1 MVAGQARRRFACKG
15 DSVPCLRPTNHLTMR
30 RCPAGCRS
38 STYAPAFPPGARSD
52 CLSVCPVQP
61 RAMATTW
68 SGGPLTILTFA
79 SSNYLHWLA
88 HLHVNFQQLRL
99 RDASLLVCTT
109 DDASRAAAH
118 SRGLATIDVR
128 DTAGC
133 SLCPLLGINAT
144 TTLSTDSL
152 IKDEGETWGTTTYTH
167 MVHAKS
173 VCVHLHV
180 ERHERQQGLLLFVD
194 TDVTLFSDP
203 RSHVHL
209 EADIALLLDIGPGVQ
224 NFTHPDCAHFDPRST
239 SSTASYFN
247 SGFFFMRYTPVIR
260 QLWRRML
267 QYHADN
273 PKVMQQAALN
283 TLLKQPEAMQEKSC
297 KGHAA
302 SSGSCSES
310 HWHIMAHGLDPR
322 RFLSGYCFYEQL
334 PIHACAAVP
343 CPSRGSPSFLQPC
356 MTLCVLCAACGRR
369 LAPSI
374 SQRLEPDAVVAVH
387 HNWIKGDRH
396 KWTRAVET
404 SVVAVNNTPGFLDRA
419 RSSMKAGVYWD
430 AYEQSTPRSCDLAPR
445 SPPVLGGMCQSG
457 PPPRL
462 CLTHS
467 PVALWSFPGTGNTWL
482 RLAIELATGIVSD
495 PPSNPHT

>member
-1 MVAGQARRRFACKG
+1 
-15 DSVPCLRPTNHLTMR
+15 
-30 RCPAGCRS
+30 
-38 STYAPAFPPGARSD
+38 
-52 CLSVCPVQP
+52 
-61 RAMATTW
+61 MATPW

-118 SRGLATIDVR
+118 SRGLATLDVR

-203 RSHVHL
+203 RSHLHL
-209 EADIALLLDIGPGVQ
+209 EADIALLLDIGPGIQ
-224 NFTHPDCAHFDPRST
+224 NFTQPDCAHFDPRTT
-239 SSTASYFN
+239 SNTSSYFN

-283 TLLKQPEAMQEKSC
+283 TLLRQPEAMQEKSC

-310 HWHIMAHGLDPR
+310 QWHIMAQGLDPR

-334 PIHACAAVP
+334 PIHTAASV
-343 CPSRGSPSFLQPC
+343 FHQ
-356 MTLCVLCAACGRR
+356 RR
-369 LAPSI
+369 VASSI

-419 RSSMKAGVYWD
+419 RSSMKAGVYWSV
-430 AYEQSTPRSCDLAPR
+430 YEQSTPRSCDLAPR
-445 SPPVLGGMCQSG
+445 SPPVFRGVCQSA

-462 CLTHS
+462 CLTRR

-495 PPSNPHT
+495 PLSNPHTWRSC

>member
-1 MVAGQARRRFACKG
+1 MHKARPPSPRLPSLAC
-15 DSVPCLRPTNHLTMR
+15 
-30 RCPAGCRS
+30 
-38 STYAPAFPPGARSD
+38 ARG
-52 CLSVCPVQP
+52 P
-61 RAMATTW
+61 RAVRAPMATPWT
-68 SGGPLTILTFA
+68 GVPLTILTFA

-88 HLHVNFQQLRL
+88 HLHVNFQQLQL

-109 DDASRAAAH
+109 DDASRAAAY
-118 SRGLATIDVR
+118 SRGLATLDVR

-203 RSHVHL
+203 RSHLHL
-209 EADIALLLDIGPGVQ
+209 EADIALLLDIGPGIQ
-224 NFTHPDCAHFDPRST
+224 NLTEKCPLRWALGTIRCPDCVHFDPRTT
-239 SSTASYFN
+239 SNTSNHFN

-283 TLLKQPEAMQEKSC
+283 TLLRQSEAMQAKSC

-302 SSGSCSES
+302 SSGSCGES
-310 HWHIMAHGLDPR
+310 QWHITAQGLDPR

-334 PIHACAAVP
+334 PIHTCAAVP
-343 CPSRGSPSFLQPC
+343 CPSRGSPSFLHPC
-356 MTLCVLCAACGRR
+356 VTVCMRACVRRVAGGSLLPSASVLSLTQWWLCITTGSKAIGTSGLVR
-369 LAPSI
+369 LKPA
-374 SQRLEPDAVVAVH
+374 RL
-387 HNWIKGDRH
+387 
-396 KWTRAVET
+396 
-404 SVVAVNNTPGFLDRA
+404 L
-419 RSSMKAGVYWD
+419 
-430 AYEQSTPRSCDLAPR
+430 
-445 SPPVLGGMCQSG
+445 
-457 PPPRL
+457 
-462 CLTHS
+462 
-467 PVALWSFPGTGNTWL
+467 
-482 RLAIELATGIVSD
+482 
-495 PPSNPHT
+495 